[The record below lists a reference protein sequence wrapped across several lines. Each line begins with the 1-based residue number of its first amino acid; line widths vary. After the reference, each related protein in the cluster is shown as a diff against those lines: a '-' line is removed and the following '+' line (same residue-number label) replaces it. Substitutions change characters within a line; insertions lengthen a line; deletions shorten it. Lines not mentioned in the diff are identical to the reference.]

1 MPVLRKT
8 VKASSY
14 KRKAYP
20 KRKSVRS
27 TVLQRAKTMEYAA
40 DPVPGFVP
48 TSRSTKEQKYLDMAV
63 VTKDCNKSPGP
74 ADIELLNQV
83 GQGTSVNTRVG
94 MRYQMTGVHIRGTFR
109 HAGPQMINPAVCGY
123 YLIYDS
129 EPHGQ
134 KATAQEIF
142 NLRYTDVHVAFP
154 NGSEGQKGG
163 RFKYLARKEFLLGN
177 ASSGTSLVPMDGV
190 LPGWRLINDYI
201 PLNKLPVQCMRL
213 NTGSSITS
221 VQKGALLFVPFGR
234 EGAPI
239 SGSATAPV
247 MQFSWRLYF
256 NE

>member
-1 MPVLRKT
+1 MPYPRKT
-8 VKASSY
+8 AKASSY

-27 TVLQRAKTMEYAA
+27 TVLQRAKTLEYSA

-48 TSRSTKEQKYLDMAV
+48 VSRATKEQKYLDMAPQTV
-63 VTKDCNKSPGP
+63 SCSKQPLA
-74 ADIELLNQV
+74 ADIVLLNQI

-94 MRYQMTGVHIRGTFR
+94 MRYQMTGVHIRGTFTQEGVQSIK
-109 HAGPQMINPAVCGY
+109 ANICGY

-129 EPHGQ
+129 EPHGTL
-134 KATAQEIF
+134 ATAQEIF
-142 NLRYTDVHVAFP
+142 NLRYNDVHYAFP

-177 ASSGTSLVPMDGV
+177 QGAGTNQVEMDGV
-190 LPGWRLINDYI
+190 LPGARLINDYI
-201 PLNKLPVQCMRL
+201 PLSKLATQCMRL

-221 VQKGALLFVPFGR
+221 VQKGALLLVPFGR
-234 EGAPI
+234 AGTPLT
-239 SGSATAPV
+239 GTATDPS
-247 MQFSWRLYF
+247 MQFAWRLYF